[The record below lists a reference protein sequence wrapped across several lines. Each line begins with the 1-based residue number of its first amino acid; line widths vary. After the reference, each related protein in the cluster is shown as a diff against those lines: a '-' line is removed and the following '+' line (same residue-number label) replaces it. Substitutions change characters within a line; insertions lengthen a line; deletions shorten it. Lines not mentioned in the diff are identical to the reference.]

1 MSLIRCR
8 VGFSRGAIPGG
19 AARLIL
25 VIGAPAWA
33 PFGGQGVGCSKGK
46 RMQNWRGHRR
56 KEGDE
61 RGRLTLSILAV
72 LSGNDGGGAQ
82 QHDRGSRKTLA
93 DSALE
98 LTEWYR
104 TRISILSSK
113 GGI

>member
-1 MSLIRCR
+1 MELRGGFWSLEL
-8 VGFSRGAIPGG
+8 
-19 AARLIL
+19 RLGL
-25 VIGAPAWA
+25 HL
-33 PFGGQGVGCSKGK
+33 GGQGVGCSKGK

-61 RGRLTLSILAV
+61 RGRLTPSILAV

-82 QHDRGSRKTLA
+82 QHDRESRKTLA
-93 DSALE
+93 DSMLK

-104 TRISILSSK
+104 TKELVSSSGK